1 MKIPAMISAK
11 INIRKPMPTPAS
23 LPSNDRLTS
32 LICGMYFAVR
42 PGRSVAACSHS
53 ADNGLPTSG
62 HVATESDGG
71 GMRMP
76 SSRTTVMAF
85 STESAIE
92 VPNR

>member
-1 MKIPAMISAK
+1 
-11 INIRKPMPTPAS
+11 
-23 LPSNDRLTS
+23 
-32 LICGMYFAVR
+32 MYFDVS
-42 PGRSVAACSHS
+42 PGRSVDACSHS
-53 ADNGLPTSG
+53 ADSGLPTSG
-62 HVATESDGG
+62 QLATESDGG